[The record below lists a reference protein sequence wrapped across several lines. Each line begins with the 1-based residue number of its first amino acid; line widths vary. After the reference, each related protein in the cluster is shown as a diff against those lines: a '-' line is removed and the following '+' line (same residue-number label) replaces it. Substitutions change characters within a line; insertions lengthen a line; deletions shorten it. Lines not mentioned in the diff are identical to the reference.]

1 MIPVMRYVCD
11 ALPRLAAVLLLV
23 VVVSVAR
30 AQTSAPRLASDQT
43 DTPAAESAA
52 APDTTPKLSFLHLL
66 TQGGWAMIPLGL
78 CSLVGLALIIER
90 GMALRRSQIL
100 PVNFFPGLDKVYRG
114 ADADIEPAL
123 AYCRRNPSAVSRIA
137 AAAIRKLPESMAAAE
152 QAAAD
157 QGATEIARLRR
168 NLRLMHGISAITPT
182 LGLLGTVWGMIRAF
196 EAASR
201 VGLGHSESLTTGIY
215 EALVA
220 TMTGLLIAVPVLFFY
235 YVYLS
240 LIDRVVLELNDDV
253 QAFLERH
260 STTADLSTPVPV
272 A

>member
-1 MIPVMRYVCD
+1 
-11 ALPRLAAVLLLV
+11 
-23 VVVSVAR
+23 
-30 AQTSAPRLASDQT
+30 
-43 DTPAAESAA
+43 
-52 APDTTPKLSFLHLL
+52 
-66 TQGGWAMIPLGL
+66 
-78 CSLVGLALIIER
+78 
-90 GMALRRSQIL
+90 
-100 PVNFFPGLDKVYRG
+100 
-114 ADADIEPAL
+114 
-123 AYCRRNPSAVSRIA
+123 
-137 AAAIRKLPESMAAAE
+137 MAAAE
-152 QAAAD
+152 QSAAD

-220 TMTGLLIAVPVLFFY
+220 TMSGLLIAVPVLFFY
-235 YVYLS
+235 YIYLS
-240 LIDRVVLELNDDV
+240 LIDRTVLELNDAV

-260 STTADLSTPVPV
+260 SSTADLSTPAPV

>member
-1 MIPVMRYVCD
+1 MIRVLRRLLHP
-11 ALPRLAAVLLLV
+11 LLLAAAIVLVLS
-23 VVVSVAR
+23 VSTSR
-30 AQTSAPRLASDQT
+30 AQTSAPRLASEQT
-43 DTPAAESAA
+43 DTPPAENNT
-52 APDTTPKLSFLHLL
+52 APENTSKLSFLHLL
-66 TQGGWAMIPLGL
+66 TQGGWAMIPLGV

-100 PVNFFPGLDKVYRG
+100 PPTFFPGLDKVFHG
-114 ADADIEPAL
+114 ANADIEPAL
-123 AYCRRNPSAVSRIA
+123 AYCRRNPSAVSRITSS
-137 AAAIRKLPESMAAAE
+137 AIRKLPDSMAAAE

-157 QGATEIARLRR
+157 QGATEVARLRR

-201 VGLGHSESLTTGIY
+201 VGLGHSEALTTGIY

-235 YVYLS
+235 YIYLS
-240 LIDRVVLELNDDV
+240 LIDRSVLELNDSV

-260 STTADLSTPVPV
+260 STSADLSTPVP
-272 A
+272 AA